1 MSQTSTRLSLGPF
14 SLSVTDVEV
23 ELLSAGL
30 LMFAPMGL
38 TQCENP
44 SETKTKL
51 LVYYLRRFCL
61 DLVKCRITS

>member
-1 MSQTSTRLSLGPF
+1 MSQTSTRLSLWPF
-14 SLSVTDVEV
+14 SLSVTAVEV

-44 SETKTKL
+44 SEMKTKL
-51 LVYYLRRFCL
+51 LTFFCL
-61 DLVKCRITS
+61 DFAEY

>member
-14 SLSVTDVEV
+14 SLSVPDVEE

-44 SETKTKL
+44 SEMKTKL
-51 LVYYLRRFCL
+51 VTEVPIF
-61 DLVKCRITS
+61 

>member
-44 SETKTKL
+44 SEIMEKKIFT
-51 LVYYLRRFCL
+51 FFSL
-61 DLVKCRITS
+61 DFVEY

>member
-30 LMFAPMGL
+30 LMFAPMGK

-44 SETKTKL
+44 SEMKTKL
-51 LVYYLRRFCL
+51 CTKVPIF
-61 DLVKCRITS
+61 

>member
-44 SETKTKL
+44 SEMEKKIFT
-51 LVYYLRRFCL
+51 FFSL
-61 DLVKCRITS
+61 DFVEY

>member
-44 SETKTKL
+44 SEMKTKL
-51 LVYYLRRFCL
+51 CTKYITKKLSL
-61 DLVKCRITS
+61 DLLNVE